1 MTWLC
6 AQSGKYIMII
16 KAETLPIPMYLLI
29 IRNKIHN
36 IIQGTRYGCV
46 CDKHGPS
53 FRILILVN
61 KNLEQNTRSRL
72 IWHLII

>member
-29 IRNKIHN
+29 IRNKIH
-36 IIQGTRYGCV
+36 ILYKVQGTVV
-46 CDKHGPS
+46 CAIS
-53 FRILILVN
+53 ILIF
-61 KNLEQNTRSRL
+61 
-72 IWHLII
+72 